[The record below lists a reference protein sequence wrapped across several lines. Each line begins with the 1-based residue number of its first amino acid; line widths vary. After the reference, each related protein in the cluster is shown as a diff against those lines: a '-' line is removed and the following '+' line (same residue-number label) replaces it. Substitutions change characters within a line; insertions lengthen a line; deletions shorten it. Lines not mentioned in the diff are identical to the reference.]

1 MLGLDNFNVPNENCW
16 KFVFHHTLPES
27 LTGNSGMNLPWGCL
41 EGAYETG
48 SINYEHVKNNEVAFC
63 WLKWDQHDLKLKSVS
78 LNEMIVGNYTRV
90 VIILRSNKYGN
101 TKHWLNCR
109 VLVKQGD
116 DIVENITCIASEV
129 EAVDY
134 LLQIND
140 MTNRSSYNLGIL
152 VAISQNT
159 LFFGLIN
166 IISNQLVNI

>member
-1 MLGLDNFNVPNENCW
+1 M
-16 KFVFHHTLPES
+16 
-27 LTGNSGMNLPWGCL
+27 
-41 EGAYETG
+41 
-48 SINYEHVKNNEVAFC
+48 
-63 WLKWDQHDLKLKSVS
+63 
-78 LNEMIVGNYTRV
+78 
-90 VIILRSNKYGN
+90 
-101 TKHWLNCR
+101 
-109 VLVKQGD
+109 KQGD